1 MVEQYRDPTGGSSA
15 SVDEHVE
22 LIEPHGAPEGDEE
35 PPAISEPAKV
45 MRIGSMIRTLLDEV
59 REAQLDE
66 ASRDRMREIY
76 EQSVT
81 ELSEA
86 LAPEMREELARLA
99 LPFSSESPS
108 EAELRVAQAQ
118 LVGWLEGLFHGIQ
131 AAVAAQQMMAQRQLM
146 EMRQGALPPG
156 AGGDMAPSG
165 GEQDPRPGG
174 VYL

>member
-1 MVEQYRDPTGGSSA
+1 MVEQSRDPAGGSSA

-22 LIEPHGAPEGDEE
+22 LIEPNDAPEGTEE

-76 EQSVT
+76 EQSVA

-86 LAPEMREELARLA
+86 LAPELREELARLA

-156 AGGDMAPSG
+156 ASGDISPGSS
-165 GEQDPRPGG
+165 EQDSRPGG

>member
-1 MVEQYRDPTGGSSA
+1 M
-15 SVDEHVE
+15 
-22 LIEPHGAPEGDEE
+22 
-35 PPAISEPAKV
+35 
-45 MRIGSMIRTLLDEV
+45 
-59 REAQLDE
+59 
-66 ASRDRMREIY
+66 
-76 EQSVT
+76 
-81 ELSEA
+81 
-86 LAPEMREELARLA
+86 A

-156 AGGDMAPSG
+156 TSGDIAPGSS
-165 GEQDPRPGG
+165 EQDSRPGG